1 MAVTHLH
8 ALHDARA
15 ELTGPLGEAL
25 RYLGGAGEAV
35 LRAPDGGDQIVH
47 AQGGHDGVGVFGR
60 DDAHVDAEALLQCDA
75 RLEPAQRL
83 LVRHEEQIAD
93 LLEAG
98 IDAELLR
105 EVLEHAQA
113 LEGETDLRLRGE
125 LGADAAR
132 GLAGGAA
139 AHRLALEDDDVALAA
154 AGQIV
159 GDAAAHH
166 AAADDDHAGRF
177 WLAHG

>member
-1 MAVTHLH
+1 M
-8 ALHDARA
+8 
-15 ELTGPLGEAL
+15 
-25 RYLGGAGEAV
+25 
-35 LRAPDGGDQIVH
+35 
-47 AQGGHDGVGVFGR
+47 
-60 DDAHVDAEALLQCDA
+60 QCDA
-75 RLEPAQRL
+75 CLEAPQRL
-83 LVRHEEQIAD
+83 LVRDEEQIAD

-113 LEGETDLRLRGE
+113 LEGETDLRLRGK

-166 AAADDDHAGRF
+166 AAADDDHAGSF